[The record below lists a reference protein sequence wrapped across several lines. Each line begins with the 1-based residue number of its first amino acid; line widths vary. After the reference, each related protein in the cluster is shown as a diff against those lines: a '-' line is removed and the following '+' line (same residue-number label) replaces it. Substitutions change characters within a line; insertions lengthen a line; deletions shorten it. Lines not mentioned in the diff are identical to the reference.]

1 MVSLDKNEWYVLRVT
16 YQRELMAKAKL
27 DELNIENFVP
37 THKVRVK
44 GKNGKLTWETKVLLH
59 NYIFVFNTKEQIQHL
74 KEGEL
79 PYLRYVMCNDENGL
93 RRILTVPERQMQ
105 NFIAIAG
112 TEDELLKE

>member
-44 GKNGKLTWETKVLLH
+44 GKNGK
-59 NYIFVFNTKEQIQHL
+59 Y
-74 KEGEL
+74 
-79 PYLRYVMCNDENGL
+79 
-93 RRILTVPERQMQ
+93 
-105 NFIAIAG
+105 
-112 TEDELLKE
+112 

>member
-59 NYIFVFNTKEQIQHL
+59 NYIFVWEHFQN
-74 KEGEL
+74 
-79 PYLRYVMCNDENGL
+79 P
-93 RRILTVPERQMQ
+93 TVPGVNIGQWCKK
-105 NFIAIAG
+105 
-112 TEDELLKE
+112 EDCWELLQKRFEAKMDKAGAK